1 MLEDF
6 HDRGIYLSEDEYR
19 TGLRA
24 LFPEDYQHLSHEE
37 LEDIIYDRIA
47 EMSPS
52 EAEGFF
58 SSVGNFI
65 KDKVAPVAIAALP
78 VAATVAGTAFGGPVG
93 AALGG
98 AAGKFAADA
107 ISKGTKIQPNQF
119 VSSAGSAVSSI
130 AGGNYKAALPSIV
143 NLGGQV
149 GNAISP
155 GTGNRFTQI
164 ASPLAQ
170 VGTAIAGGNYQ
181 GAIPGLLQSGR
192 QLGNTISPGFGDR
205 AGAVAAGVAGNIVGT
220 GGTTSPNVAQGQL
233 LNFIKS
239 TPFLQSLLSSISTGN
254 LATGLQMFKEDGS
267 STTVGYVEMLEALKQ
282 LTDNAIAEADNAGV
296 YGNLAIESES
306 DRDGY
311 IENLIEDISNYEN
324 ALLPNYDTVNY

>member
-6 HDRGIYLSEDEYR
+6 HARGIYLTEEEYR

-24 LFPEDYQHLSHEE
+24 LFPEEYQHLSHHE

-65 KDKVAPVAIAALP
+65 KDKVAPVAVAALP

-107 ISKGTKIQPNQF
+107 ISKGTKVQPNKF
-119 VSSAGSAVSSI
+119 VAAAGGAVTSL
-130 AGGNYKAALPSIV
+130 AGGNYKAALPGII
-143 NLGGQV
+143 NLGAQV
-149 GNAISP
+149 GNAIKP
-155 GTGNRFTQI
+155 GAGNKFAGMAAPIMQ
-164 ASPLAQ
+164 A
-170 VGTAIAGGNYQ
+170 GTAIAGGNY
-181 GAIPGLLQSGR
+181 AAAVPGIAQAGR
-192 QLGNTISPGFGDR
+192 QVGNAIAPGWGDR
-205 AGAVAAGVAGNIVGT
+205 AGAIASGFAGGIGALNGGSTPNAAQT
-220 GGTTSPNVAQGQL
+220 QL

-239 TPFLQSLLSSISTGN
+239 TPFLQSMLSSITTGN
-254 LATGLQMFKEDGS
+254 LATGVQMLKEDGGA
-267 STTVGYVEMLEALKQ
+267 TTTSYVEMLEALKQ
-282 LTDNAIAEADNAGV
+282 LTENAIAEADNAGV
-296 YGNLAIESES
+296 YGSLVMESES
-306 DRDGY
+306 DRDVY
-311 IENLIEDISNYEN
+311 IETLIEDIGNYEN
-324 ALLPNYDTVNY
+324 SLLPNYDTLAY